1 MKFREPNAVAKG
13 FKLAMVSAMM
23 VASMSTAQ
31 AQISEADIQ
40 QFANALSQA
49 ANQKNVGRIAQLV
62 DNNVLISLSRNGKT
76 TTLNKDSY
84 LRLLQDNWSKTSNYH
99 YQINISN
106 VIIAGNQAKADIQT
120 IETLTENGKPERLI
134 TSSRATFSAPDS
146 GAMLLR
152 AVSQLTIE

>member
-1 MKFREPNAVAKG
+1 MNHKKLLNKPVFLKG
-13 FKLAMVSAMM
+13 LLGATMM
-23 VASMSTAQ
+23 LGMATAN

-40 QFANALSQA
+40 QFAQSLSQA
-49 ANQKNVGRIAQLV
+49 ANQKNVGKIAQLV
-62 DNNVLISLSRNGKT
+62 DDGVLISLSRNGKT

-84 LRLLQDNWSKTSNYH
+84 LRLLQDNWSRTSNYH
-99 YQINISN
+99 YNITITN
-106 VIIAGNQAKADIQT
+106 VIIAGNQAKADVQT
-120 IETLTENGKPERLI
+120 VETLTENGKPERLI

>member
-1 MKFREPNAVAKG
+1 MKFRETNAVAKG
-13 FKLAMVSAMM
+13 FKLAMVSAIM